1 LSGGLDSS
9 TLLAFCVSVLGS
21 ENVLAIIGDA
31 SYMISDEIEYAK
43 NLSVKLGVCV
53 QEIDVGLDEILNG
66 NPSDRC
72 YLCKFNIFSKA
83 RIEAEKKG
91 FKYLFDG
98 SNTDDLVEKRLGDK
112 AKLQLNIESPFV
124 VCNINKQKVRNLATE
139 LGLHERVNRASATCL
154 MTRFKTGRAVSLS
167 DLQIIQEAENFLKN
181 LGFNLVRVRCFD
193 SHYEIQTSV
202 NDIGKLN
209 SQEVWQKIKNYF
221 QSKDINKVYP
231 SSTGYKFGCMQ
242 EDM

>member
-1 LSGGLDSS
+1 MKKSKLTIVLTAVLCLN
-9 TLLAFCVSVLGS
+9 TLNF
-21 ENVLAIIGDA
+21 
-31 SYMISDEIEYAK
+31 
-43 NLSVKLGVCV
+43 
-53 QEIDVGLDEILNG
+53 
-66 NPSDRC
+66 
-72 YLCKFNIFSKA
+72 
-83 RIEAEKKG
+83 
-91 FKYLFDG
+91 
-98 SNTDDLVEKRLGDK
+98 
-112 AKLQLNIESPFV
+112 
-124 VCNINKQKVRNLATE
+124 
-139 LGLHERVNRASATCL
+139 LH
-154 MTRFKTGRAVSLS
+154 
-167 DLQIIQEAENFLKN
+167 AENFLKN

>member
-1 LSGGLDSS
+1 
-9 TLLAFCVSVLGS
+9 
-21 ENVLAIIGDA
+21 
-31 SYMISDEIEYAK
+31 MIFDEIEYAK
-43 NLSVKLGVCV
+43 NLSIKLGVCV

-91 FKYLFDG
+91 FKYVFDG
-98 SNTDDLVEKRLGDK
+98 SNVDDLVENRLGDK

-124 VCNINKQKVRNLATE
+124 VCNINKQQVRNLATK
-139 LGLHERVNRASATCL
+139 LGLHERANRASATCL
-154 MTRFKTGRAVSLS
+154 MTRFKTGAMVSLNN
-167 DLQIIQEAENFLKN
+167 LQIIEEAERFLKN

-202 NDIGKLN
+202 NDIEKLN

-221 QSKDINKVYP
+221 QSKDINEVYP

-242 EDM
+242 EDK

>member
-1 LSGGLDSS
+1 MSGGLDSS

-154 MTRFKTGRAVSLS
+154 MTRFKMGRAVSLS
-167 DLQIIQEAENFLKN
+167 VTVHKDTSISE
-181 LGFNLVRVRCFD
+181 RRCFRRPIGIFVSD
-193 SHYEIQTSV
+193 SPASMPQSCIPHVRTTS
-202 NDIGKLN
+202 
-209 SQEVWQKIKNYF
+209 
-221 QSKDINKVYP
+221 
-231 SSTGYKFGCMQ
+231 
-242 EDM
+242 